1 MINKK
6 IGYFL
11 IIFAIS
17 LFGILVVITGA
28 LRTESEIL
36 GCFER
41 PECEYIDTSLSLTH
55 FAFGIIGFVLA
66 LGVYLIF
73 FYTGEKE
80 ILQRLEEQKNHEIE
94 SKRFE
99 ILLSALD
106 EFEGK
111 LLSLVKEEDGVAQ
124 NSLVLRS
131 NLSKSKVSEVLKSL
145 ESKNLIKRQ
154 KKRKNN
160 YVFLSKSF

>member
-6 IGYFL
+6 IGVFL
-11 IIFAIS
+11 IIFAIFIS
-17 LFGILVVITGA
+17 VVLIIITGA

-41 PECEYIDTSLSLTH
+41 PECEYIDTSLSLSH
-55 FAFGIIGFVLA
+55 FAFGVVGFILA
-66 LGVYLIF
+66 LGVYLVF
-73 FYTGEKE
+73 FYSGEKE
-80 ILQRLEEQKNHEIE
+80 ILRRLEEQKNMQIDKE
-94 SKRFE
+94 RFD

-106 EFEGK
+106 TFESDILK
-111 LLSLVKEEDGVAQ
+111 LVKEQDGIPQ
-124 NSLVLRS
+124 KTLVLRS

-145 ESKNLIKRQ
+145 EAKNLVKKV

-160 YVFLSKSF
+160 YVYLKKPF

>member
-6 IGYFL
+6 IGVFL
-11 IIFAIS
+11 ILFAIFIS
-17 LFGILVVITGA
+17 VVLVIITSA

-41 PECEYIDTSLSLTH
+41 PECEYIDTSLSLSH
-55 FAFGIIGFVLA
+55 FAFGAVGFILA
-66 LGVYLIF
+66 LGFYLVF

-80 ILQRLEEQKNHEIE
+80 ILKRLEEQKNNEIE
-94 SKRFE
+94 KQKFN

-106 EFEGK
+106 EFE
-111 LLSLVKEEDGVAQ
+111 SNIMTLVKEQDGIAQ
-124 NSLVLRS
+124 NTLVLRS

-145 ESKNLIKRQ
+145 ESKNLVKKV

-160 YVFLSKSF
+160 FVYLKISF